1 MQEFKKL
8 TYQLKMQNIMIAY
21 VLLAMVVLNAFKF
34 MLMTMV
40 LATFGIMKH
49 YEVIARVQEFQ
60 KAGVASLL
68 YKCILCI
75 FVFLLDFKIVCND
88 VVNSDG

>member
-1 MQEFKKL
+1 
-8 TYQLKMQNIMIAY
+8 MIAY

-40 LATFGIMKH
+40 LVTFGIMKH

-60 KAGVASLL
+60 KGEEASLL
-68 YKCILCI
+68 YNCTLCI
-75 FVFLLDFKIVCND
+75 FVFLLYCLQ
-88 VVNSDG
+88 